1 MPSTAFHWVREF
13 AEKLNFL
20 VGLTVLT
27 ISRQWVVSVQRVSP
41 VIIVVFVCSC
51 LLLYSSKCFGAELE
65 KSGGDLPIA
74 QKQVVDQSTLPVKYW
89 GNSFSL
95 KFHRPSC
102 PFAQAISADHVMF
115 FNFRKQA
122 VDSGQTPCRYCLP
135 PFWTTVKASILPS
148 TPSTKSAQS
157 SGLPTHSVEAKIKSP
172 NQDAIEPLSREDN

>member
-1 MPSTAFHWVREF
+1 
-13 AEKLNFL
+13 LNFL

-51 LLLYSSKCFGAELE
+51 LFHSSTKCFGAELE
-65 KSGGDLPIA
+65 KSGVDLPKSGGDLPIA
-74 QKQVVDQSTLPVKYW
+74 HKEVVDQSTLPVKYW

-102 PFAQAISADHVMF
+102 PFAQAMSADHVMF

-122 VDSGQTPCRYCLP
+122 VDGGQTPCRYCLP

-148 TPSTKSAQS
+148 PHSQESAQS
-157 SGLPTHSVEAKIKSP
+157 SGLPADRVEPKMKSA
-172 NQDAIEPLSREDN
+172 NQIPSDR